1 MHDFSKYK
9 TIKVPIN
16 KVNHTLYVADTEEK
30 RQKGLSEVNSILL
43 HQGMIFIYKE
53 PVDLSFTME
62 KTSVPLQL
70 IFINENFEIIQQF
83 TCGPNH
89 QGEIKPFAE
98 YKYVIEVF

>member
-16 KVNHTLYVADTEEK
+16 KMPHTLYVADTEAK
-30 RQKGLSEVNSILL
+30 RQKGMSDVKSVMMNK
-43 HQGMIFIYKE
+43 GMIFIYDE
-53 PVDLSFTME
+53 PVDLAYTME
-62 KTSVPLQL
+62 NTHIPLQI

-83 TCGPNH
+83 TCKAK
-89 QGEIKPFAE
+89 QREEIRPFTE

>member
-9 TIKVPIN
+9 SIKVPIN
-16 KVNHTLYVADTEEK
+16 NVTHTLYVSNTEEK
-30 RQKGLSEVNSILL
+30 RQKGMSGVKSILPNK
-43 HQGMIFIYKE
+43 GMLFIYDE

-62 KTSVPLQL
+62 KTDVPLQI

-83 TCGPNH
+83 TCGAKQ
-89 QGEIKPFAE
+89 QGEIRPFSE